1 MYALRERRVHVTQE
15 DFEMAVAKVRTLIRV
30 PRTQIQYFISG
41 YAKRVR
47 KEHVY
52 KTNVSIVILY
62 FCLKSLLPTSFLEKS
77 FLCSFI
83 RTLECPSS
91 GGFSWVHACS
101 SVRICFSNITCNN
114 NFCFNQKEFFFS
126 RRSVLFWSFFFHNQE
141 DSINSTS
148 HVPPLAFLNFS
159 GL

>member
-83 RTLECPSS
+83 RTLKRPSS

-114 NFCFNQKEFFFS
+114 NFCFNQKEFF
-126 RRSVLFWSFFFHNQE
+126 SFAAISSFLKPFFIIMTLLKKQIE
-141 DSINSTS
+141 
-148 HVPPLAFLNFS
+148 
-159 GL
+159 